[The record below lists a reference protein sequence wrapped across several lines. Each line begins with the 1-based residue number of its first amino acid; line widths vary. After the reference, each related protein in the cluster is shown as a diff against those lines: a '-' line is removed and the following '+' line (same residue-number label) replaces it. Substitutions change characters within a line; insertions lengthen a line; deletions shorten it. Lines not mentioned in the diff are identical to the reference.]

1 VLKISTKGRYATRAL
16 LEMATRYGDGPVQ
29 LKNVARTQQI
39 SLQYLQQILGPLNAA
54 GLIHTTR
61 GVKGGVWLAKPP
73 AQIKLSQIVEAME
86 GPIAPVDCVEDP
98 KICDRSSMCATRDV
112 WADVQ
117 QAIYDVLEGITL
129 EDLMKKQQKK
139 GYPSPAC

>member
-1 VLKISTKGRYATRAL
+1 MLKISTKGRYGTRAL

-29 LKNVARTQQI
+29 LKDIARTQQI

-73 AQIKLSQIVEAME
+73 REITLSQIVEAQ
-86 GPIAPVDCVEDP
+86 PICVRGVSLNAHFIRRQP
-98 KICDRSSMCATRDV
+98 GLGVIR
-112 WADVQ
+112 
-117 QAIYDVLEGITL
+117 
-129 EDLMKKQQKK
+129 
-139 GYPSPAC
+139 

>member
-1 VLKISTKGRYATRAL
+1 MKISTKGRYGTRAL

-29 LKNVARTQQI
+29 LKDIARTQQI

-73 AQIKLSQIVEAME
+73 REITLSQIVEAME

-98 KICDRSSMCATRDV
+98 KICERSSLCATRDV

-117 QAIYDVLEGITL
+117 GAIYEVLDGITL
-129 EDLMKKQQKK
+129 EDLMKKQQGK
-139 GYPSPAC
+139 GQPSPSC